1 MSSPERANGAF
12 SGADKTLELPRRHEI
27 PGRRGGAVSG
37 IPSTAGRRFV
47 PPDVPMVKENSMVK
61 HGFRRVA
68 VIVTAVIFGSMASL
82 YIPAARAAQTPR
94 EPLMPDSFLP
104 AQLLL
109 PFQSAVFNQEGTVLF
124 G

>member
-1 MSSPERANGAF
+1 MKG
-12 SGADKTLELPRRHEI
+12 
-27 PGRRGGAVSG
+27 
-37 IPSTAGRRFV
+37 
-47 PPDVPMVKENSMVK
+47 NSMVK
-61 HGFRRVA
+61 QGFRKAA

-94 EPLMPDSFLP
+94 EPLTPDSFLP

-109 PFQSAVFNQEGTVLF
+109 PFQSAVFNTQGAVLF

>member
-1 MSSPERANGAF
+1 
-12 SGADKTLELPRRHEI
+12 
-27 PGRRGGAVSG
+27 
-37 IPSTAGRRFV
+37 
-47 PPDVPMVKENSMVK
+47 MVK
-61 HGFRRVA
+61 HGFRKAA
-68 VIVTAVIFGSMASL
+68 VIITAVIFGSMASL

-109 PFQSAVFNQEGTVLF
+109 PLQSAVFRTQASMLF